1 MEQLSG
7 PPRTLLQ
14 SSYLFI
20 NLGKIYTYIFSF
32 YLELYS
38 THSILNY
45 CHRLFFKL
53 CLIIYLI

>member
-45 CHRLFFKL
+45 CHR
-53 CLIIYLI
+53 